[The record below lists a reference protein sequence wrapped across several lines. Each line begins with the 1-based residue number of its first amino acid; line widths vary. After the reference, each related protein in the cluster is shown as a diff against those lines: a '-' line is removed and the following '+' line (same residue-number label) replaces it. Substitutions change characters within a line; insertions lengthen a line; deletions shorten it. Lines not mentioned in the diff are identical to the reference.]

1 MAKRSKGP
9 TKVERKNETSAGGL
23 IWRRNRAGDIEV
35 VLIKPAG
42 KDFWALPKGHLEE
55 GESIPEAAVREVR
68 EETGLTVSDVRPL
81 GVISYIFSHHE
92 NPSAPLIRI
101 FKRVHFFLME
111 MRGGDTTAHDAE
123 IDEVKWM
130 SLDEAIKSA
139 SFDNERKLIA
149 KAAEILTGSAT
160 QSTAH

>member
-1 MAKRSKGP
+1 MAKRSK
-9 TKVERKNETSAGGL
+9 TSANVERRNEISAGGL
-23 IWRRNRAGDIEV
+23 IWRRDSAGDIEV
-35 VLIKPAG
+35 VLVKPAG

-55 GESIPEAAVREVR
+55 GESVPEAAVREVR

-92 NPSAPLIRI
+92 DPSAPLIRI

-111 MRGGDTTAHDAE
+111 MRGGDTSAHDTE

-130 SLDEAIKSA
+130 SLDEAIKRA

-149 KAAEILTGSAT
+149 KAAEILTGSPK
-160 QSTAH
+160 QSKAR